1 MPSRR
6 SFRLAAQDL
15 EAQFLEL
22 LARFRFDQG
31 RADDGRNPDVRD
43 ELAMIDYLCERTAI
57 DHARGEFRRREV
69 AADESRLH
77 FALRRKHD
85 FANVFEGNRQR
96 TARGLAFL
104 LDA

>member
-1 MPSRR
+1 MPPRR

-43 ELAMIDYLCERTAI
+43 ELAMIDYLYTVTPKLTI
-57 DHARGEFRRREV
+57 SKPG
-69 AADESRLH
+69 S
-77 FALRRKHD
+77 
-85 FANVFEGNRQR
+85 
-96 TARGLAFL
+96 
-104 LDA
+104 